1 MMPLKLAL
9 TISLFA
15 VLSACAGA
23 PPPGAPPAAPRERPT
38 TATAN
43 PALSAEE
50 VSMRFLRLIEGL
62 RSRGDIT
69 VERVQK
75 TMGVTLQWNTGGLFH
90 LQDLEGDWFYVLS
103 MAFSEAGQKAK
114 IALDFVNRMNR
125 SADMSSICNP
135 DFARYQAALKKMGYQ
150 ETPLR
155 DKSGQLT
162 YITYSKGDILIGL
175 VPQLKISREGKT
187 YPACVRRIGL

>member
-1 MMPLKLAL
+1 M
-9 TISLFA
+9 
-15 VLSACAGA
+15 
-23 PPPGAPPAAPRERPT
+23 
-38 TATAN
+38 
-43 PALSAEE
+43 SAEE
-50 VSMRFLRLIEGL
+50 MGLRFLKLIEGL
-62 RSRGDIT
+62 RSRDDIT
-69 VERVQK
+69 LERVQK
-75 TMGVTLQWNTGGLFH
+75 TMGVTLQRNTGGLFH

-103 MAFSEAGQKAK
+103 MAFSEADRKAK
-114 IALDFVNRMNR
+114 IALDFVNRINR
-125 SADMSSICNP
+125 SADMSSLCNP

-155 DKSGQLT
+155 DGSGQLT